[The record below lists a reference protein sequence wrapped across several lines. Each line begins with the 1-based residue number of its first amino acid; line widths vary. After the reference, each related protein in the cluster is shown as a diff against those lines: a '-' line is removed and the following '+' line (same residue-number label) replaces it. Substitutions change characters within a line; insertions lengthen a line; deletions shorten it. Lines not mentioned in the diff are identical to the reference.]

1 MPLSPDGLFL
11 FEVIISMS
19 DNKKYYY
26 LKLKEN
32 FFESD
37 TLILLESQKD
47 GYLYSNIL
55 LKLYLRSLKNEGR
68 LAFNNLIPY
77 NVEMLATLTRH
88 QVGTV
93 EKALRMFEQ
102 LGLIEILD
110 NGVIY
115 MTDIQNFIG
124 KSSSE
129 ADRQREYQKRITD
142 EKQKLLEPCKK
153 SCKKS
158 NKKNTP
164 EIELEI
170 ETEIETEIDKKRK
183 NKKTEYD
190 VLIENYTDNIEL
202 RSTIYEF
209 IKMRKGIKKP
219 ITSYGLKKILNELD
233 RLAAN
238 DDEKIQILDKSIER
252 SWAGVF
258 ELNNN
263 GKNNK
268 EPPKSTDP
276 KESYK
281 GKTIYEMTPEERE
294 AAYEEGW
301 DDV

>member
-1 MPLSPDGLFL
+1 
-11 FEVIISMS
+11 MS

-77 NVEMLATLTRH
+77 NAEMLATLTRH

-102 LGLIEILD
+102 LGLIEVLD

-129 ADRQREYQKRITD
+129 ADRQREYQKRITN

-164 EIELEI
+164 EIETEIEIETETEI
-170 ETEIETEIDKKRK
+170 ETEIETDNNMSTGVDGKSPIRIHYQEIIDLFNSICVSLNKVRNLTDTRK
-183 NKKTEYD
+183 
-190 VLIENYTDNIEL
+190 
-202 RSTIYEF
+202 
-209 IKMRKGIKKP
+209 
-219 ITSYGLKKILNELD
+219 KKIKSAYKLLNGDYEGLFKRVEESD
-233 RLAAN
+233 FLSGRSGKWDKCSFDWIMKQEN
-238 DDEKIQILDKSIER
+238 MVKILEGNYDNK
-252 SWAGVF
+252 GG
-258 ELNNN
+258 NNN
-263 GKNNK
+263 GGNQQD
-268 EPPKSTDP
+268 S
-276 KESYK
+276 K
-281 GKTIYEMTPEERE
+281 GAYDDLPEI
-294 AAYEEGW
+294 GITL
-301 DDV
+301 

>member
-1 MPLSPDGLFL
+1 
-11 FEVIISMS
+11 MS

-158 NKKNTP
+158 NKKTTP
-164 EIELEI
+164 EIEK
-170 ETEIETEIDKKRK
+170 EIETEIDNK

-190 VLIENYTDNIEL
+190 VLIENYSDNIDL
-202 RSTIYEF
+202 RNTIYEF

-219 ITSYGLKKILNELD
+219 ITSYGLKKMLNKLD
-233 RLAAN
+233 SLADN
-238 DDEKIQILDKSIER
+238 DKNKIAILDQSIMR
-252 SWAGVF
+252 SWAGIF
-258 ELNNN
+258 ELNQKGGNNN
-263 GKNNK
+263 GGNQQP
-268 EPPKSTDP
+268 EQPKVDTS
-276 KESYK
+276 K
-281 GKTIYEMTPEERE
+281 MTFEEL
-294 AAYEEGW
+294 EEYLENGGTL
-301 DDV
+301 

>member
-1 MPLSPDGLFL
+1 
-11 FEVIISMS
+11 MS

-102 LGLIEILD
+102 LGLVEILD

-158 NKKNTP
+158 NKKTTP
-164 EIELEI
+164 EI
-170 ETEIETEIDKKRK
+170 ETEIETE
-183 NKKTEYD
+183 TET
-190 VLIENYTDNIEL
+190 ETETDNTM
-202 RSTIYEF
+202 STGVDGRISIRYQEIVDLF
-209 IKMRKGIKKP
+209 NSICVSLNKVRNLTDTRK
-219 ITSYGLKKILNELD
+219 KKIKSAYKLLNGDYEGLFKRVEESD
-233 RLAAN
+233 FLSGRSGKWDKCGFDWIMKQEN
-238 DDEKIQILDKSIER
+238 MVKILEGNYDNK
-252 SWAGVF
+252 GG
-258 ELNNN
+258 NNN
-263 GKNNK
+263 GGNQQP
-268 EPPKSTDP
+268 EQPKVDTS
-276 KESYK
+276 K
-281 GKTIYEMTPEERE
+281 MTFEEL
-294 AAYEEGW
+294 EEYLENGGTL
-301 DDV
+301 

>member
-1 MPLSPDGLFL
+1 
-11 FEVIISMS
+11 MS

-158 NKKNTP
+158 NRKTTP
-164 EIELEI
+164 EIEIEKEIEI
-170 ETEIETEIDKKRK
+170 ETEIEKDTHMSTDVDDCAPDYQKIVSLFNQICISLPKVEKLTANRK
-183 NKKTEYD
+183 QRIKSANKDLNGDFEGFFRKIEASDFLTGRVGNWSGCSFDWIFKPQNIVKIIEGNYD
-190 VLIENYTDNIEL
+190 NKLPQSVNTGQGYYINYTIE
-202 RSTIYEF
+202 
-209 IKMRKGIKKP
+209 G
-219 ITSYGLKKILNELD
+219 
-233 RLAAN
+233 
-238 DDEKIQILDKSIER
+238 
-252 SWAGVF
+252 
-258 ELNNN
+258 
-263 GKNNK
+263 
-268 EPPKSTDP
+268 
-276 KESYK
+276 
-281 GKTIYEMTPEERE
+281 
-294 AAYEEGW
+294 
-301 DDV
+301 